1 MNFEL
6 CIDCRLFVRL
16 SSYYFSRI
24 ALTLLS
30 ELVKDYQKVSLSTT
44 PKVYLISRPKEM
56 HSIGRIRSIV
66 TTSYK
71 YVPKIIKLQFC
82 PITLTLEVPWIMQ

>member
-1 MNFEL
+1 MARTWIYTTRAVCVNYIKGGGIDGMNFEL

-44 PKVYLISRPKEM
+44 PKVYLISR
-56 HSIGRIRSIV
+56 
-66 TTSYK
+66 
-71 YVPKIIKLQFC
+71 Q
-82 PITLTLEVPWIMQ
+82 